1 MAVPKQSYPTIPRM
15 LSLVE
20 LKEKA
25 QLMRQAPTLCESRAQ
40 DSFPAG
46 LVVER
51 QVVFGYY
58 ILDFVVAEKLLV
70 IEIDGDSHTS
80 LSQRAHDAQRDKFC
94 QKMGLTVLRIPN
106 RLAHTTGAQLA
117 AYPPVVQA
125 AKRWAKAQ
133 RRAHFTHGVSEEK
146 QGLPNAERDALRAG
160 RATARAARQ
169 DTARRVLAALPA
181 DASGRQIVAAMRQK
195 SGTLS
200 ANQQAAKDRA
210 KQRRIAVGQ
219 ANKIKHEAKVVKR
232 RAVKEA
238 RRETRKQDV
247 LQAKAAQFAA
257 VVAATVW

>member
-1 MAVPKQSYPTIPRM
+1 M
-15 LSLVE
+15 LSLAE

-70 IEIDGDSHTS
+70 IEIDGESHTS
-80 LSQRAHDAQRDKFC
+80 LSQRTYDAQRDKFC
-94 QKMGLTVLRIPN
+94 QELGLTVLRIPN

-117 AYPPVVQA
+117 AYPLVAQA

-160 RATARAARQ
+160 RATAKAARQ
-169 DTARRVLAALPA
+169 DMALAVLAALPA

-195 SGTLS
+195 PGTLS
-200 ANQQAAKDRA
+200 ANQQAARDRA
-210 KQRRIAVGQ
+210 KDKRAAKGRANQ
-219 ANKIKHEAKVVKR
+219 ARFEAKVAVR
-232 RAVKEA
+232 RAAKEQV
-238 RRETRKQDV
+238 RQDAANV
-247 LQAKAAQFAA
+247 KAAQFAA